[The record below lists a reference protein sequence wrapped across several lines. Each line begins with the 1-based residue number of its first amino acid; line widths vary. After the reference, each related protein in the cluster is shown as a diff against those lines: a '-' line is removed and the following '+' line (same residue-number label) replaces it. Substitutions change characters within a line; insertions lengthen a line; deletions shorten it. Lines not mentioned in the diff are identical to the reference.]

1 MCWSVPGEITE
12 VKGNVA
18 KVEIS
23 GVKREVAMDLID
35 NPKIGEYVLIH
46 AGYALQRVDE
56 GSAKF
61 TIDFFKNKGQ
71 DAQIS

>member
-1 MCWSVPGEITE
+1 MPGEITE

-35 NPKIGEYVLIH
+35 KPKIGEYVLIH

-56 GSAKF
+56 ESAKF